1 MKAPS
6 RNNAIPVAPPVS
18 PLHDDMPPPRRV
30 AADADELD
38 HAVAF
43 LKTRD
48 GLDKSLKLLRYAAML
63 GAFGVD
69 PRGVAGSKLRDLDRS
84 TATARKFLR
93 LGKFLGNARDL
104 RVHWRAR
111 ERLIEK
117 TPAGA
122 VAAKVRRIEETETRA
137 RDAHGNALR
146 LNRLNIG
153 CSGASLAYYFL
164 EQFVW
169 AKAVGLIRAPKTNA
183 RVARLANLA
192 ELGIYVFSLQMCWG
206 ELRDARAAFDRAE
219 KALQD
224 ARKRDDED
232 ARRDDDDEEEDEE
245 EDDDDDD
252 DDDAQMRST
261 TFPSRALP
269 FARRSLAAET
279 ERASTRASL
288 TLRGGSSSV
297 TSSPLKNA
305 SRRAVRFLQRISR
318 FEAFGNSFGLS
329 TEDLEASLDEAR
341 RRLFLARVS
350 FCADV
355 ADCAACAGEV
365 TGGNA
370 NPLRR
375 PGLVGALGL
384 VSALCGVYEKWEAT
398 QP

>member
-1 MKAPS
+1 
-6 RNNAIPVAPPVS
+6 
-18 PLHDDMPPPRRV
+18 MPPPRRV

-63 GAFGVD
+63 GAFGAD
-69 PRGVAGSKLRDLDRS
+69 PRGVAGSKLRHLDRS

-104 RVHWRAR
+104 RSHWRAR

-117 TPAGA
+117 TQSSGA

-137 RDAHGNALR
+137 FDAHTHALH

-169 AKAVGLIRAPKTNA
+169 AKAVGLIRGTKTNT

-192 ELGIYVFSLQMCWG
+192 ELGVYVFSLQMCWG

-219 KALQD
+219 KALLD

-232 ARRDDDDEEEDEE
+232 AHRDDDEEEEEEEE
-245 EDDDDDD
+245 EDDED
-252 DDDAQMRST
+252 DDDARST
-261 TFPSRALP
+261 TFPTRALP

-279 ERASTRASL
+279 ERLSTRASL

-318 FEAFGNSFGLS
+318 FEAFGSGIGVS
-329 TEDLEASLDEAR
+329 TEDLEASVDEAQ
-341 RRLFLARVS
+341 RRLFLARAT
-350 FCADV
+350 FLADV
-355 ADCAACAGEV
+355 ADCVACLGEV
-365 TGGNA
+365 TGGSF
-370 NPLRR
+370 NPLRA

-398 QP
+398 TP

>member
-1 MKAPS
+1 
-6 RNNAIPVAPPVS
+6 
-18 PLHDDMPPPRRV
+18 MPPPRRV

-63 GAFGVD
+63 GAFGAD
-69 PRGVAGSKLRDLDRS
+69 PRGVAGSKLRHLDRS

-104 RVHWRAR
+104 RSHWRAR

-117 TPAGA
+117 TQRSGA

-137 RDAHGNALR
+137 FDAHTHALR

-169 AKAVGLIRAPKTNA
+169 AKAVGLIRGTKTNT

-192 ELGIYVFSLQMCWG
+192 ELCVYVFSLQMCWG

-219 KALQD
+219 KALLD

-232 ARRDDDDEEEDEE
+232 AALSEKNKPLV
-245 EDDDDDD
+245 
-252 DDDAQMRST
+252 DAC
-261 TFPSRALP
+261 LKK
-269 FARRSLAAET
+269 E
-279 ERASTRASL
+279 
-288 TLRGGSSSV
+288 GG
-297 TSSPLKNA
+297 A
-305 SRRAVRFLQRISR
+305 
-318 FEAFGNSFGLS
+318 
-329 TEDLEASLDEAR
+329 
-341 RRLFLARVS
+341 
-350 FCADV
+350 
-355 ADCAACAGEV
+355 
-365 TGGNA
+365 
-370 NPLRR
+370 
-375 PGLVGALGL
+375 GLVGWRVRVFWKAENAWFYGTVKAFDAASGKHAVSYDDGDEQTLALKGGGATLGFLRAPRKANGARKSAAEFAAKALGTFWTL
-384 VSALCGVYEKWEAT
+384 FFAASVVADLDLARMSDTFDFLGCTVTLDASGGAQYGAVLLLPYDARYPQSAPLGVLA
-398 QP
+398 

>member
-1 MKAPS
+1 
-6 RNNAIPVAPPVS
+6 
-18 PLHDDMPPPRRV
+18 MPPPRRV

-63 GAFGVD
+63 GAFGAD
-69 PRGVAGSKLRDLDRS
+69 PRGVAGSKLRHLDRS

-104 RVHWRAR
+104 RSHWRAR

-117 TPAGA
+117 TQSSGA

-137 RDAHGNALR
+137 FDAHTHALH

-169 AKAVGLIRAPKTNA
+169 AKAVGLIRGTKTNT

-192 ELGIYVFSLQMCWG
+192 ELGVYVFSLQMCWG

-219 KALQD
+219 KALLD

-232 ARRDDDDEEEDEE
+232 AHRDDDEEEEE
-245 EDDDDDD
+245 EEEEDEDDDD
-252 DDDAQMRST
+252 ARST
-261 TFPSRALP
+261 TIPTRALP

-279 ERASTRASL
+279 ERLSTRASL
-288 TLRGGSSSV
+288 TLRGGRDSV

-318 FEAFGNSFGLS
+318 FEAFGSGIGVS
-329 TEDLEASLDEAR
+329 TEDLEASVDEAR
-341 RRLFLARVS
+341 RRLFLARAT
-350 FCADV
+350 FLADV
-355 ADCAACAGEV
+355 ADCVACFGEV
-365 TGGNA
+365 TGGAA
-370 NPLRR
+370 NPLRA

-398 QP
+398 TP

>member
-1 MKAPS
+1 
-6 RNNAIPVAPPVS
+6 
-18 PLHDDMPPPRRV
+18 MPPPRRV

-63 GAFGVD
+63 GAFGAD
-69 PRGVAGSKLRDLDRS
+69 PRGVAGSKLRHLDRS

-104 RVHWRAR
+104 RSHWRAR

-117 TPAGA
+117 TQSSGA

-137 RDAHGNALR
+137 FDAHTHALH

-169 AKAVGLIRAPKTNA
+169 AKAVGLIQTPKTNT

-192 ELGIYVFSLQMCWG
+192 ELGVYVFSLQMCWG

-219 KALQD
+219 KALLD

-232 ARRDDDDEEEDEE
+232 AHRDDDEEEEEEEEEE
-245 EDDDDDD
+245 EDDDDDALD
-252 DDDAQMRST
+252 DVSNPRVTVRAKKPRRGDGAFVDSRVSDA
-261 TFPSRALP
+261 PSRELLRDL
-269 FARRSLAAET
+269 FAFKERVAA
-279 ERASTRASL
+279 R
-288 TLRGGSSSV
+288 
-297 TSSPLKNA
+297 
-305 SRRAVRFLQRISR
+305 
-318 FEAFGNSFGLS
+318 
-329 TEDLEASLDEAR
+329 
-341 RRLFLARVS
+341 
-350 FCADV
+350 
-355 ADCAACAGEV
+355 GEV
-365 TGGNA
+365 PAAHLAFRGFRERHRRFDGG
-370 NPLRR
+370 
-375 PGLVGALGL
+375 PGG
-384 VSALCGVYEKWEAT
+384 ER
-398 QP
+398 

>member
-1 MKAPS
+1 
-6 RNNAIPVAPPVS
+6 
-18 PLHDDMPPPRRV
+18 MPPPRRV

-63 GAFGVD
+63 GAFGAD
-69 PRGVAGSKLRDLDRS
+69 PRGVAGSKLRHLDRS

-104 RVHWRAR
+104 RSHWRAR

-117 TPAGA
+117 TQSSGA

-137 RDAHGNALR
+137 FDAHTHALH

-169 AKAVGLIRAPKTNA
+169 AKAVGLIRGTKTNT

-192 ELGIYVFSLQMCWG
+192 ELGVYVFSLQMCWG

-219 KALQD
+219 KALLD

-232 ARRDDDDEEEDEE
+232 AHRDDDDEEEEEE
-245 EDDDDDD
+245 EDDED
-252 DDDAQMRST
+252 DDDARST
-261 TFPSRALP
+261 TIPTRALP

-279 ERASTRASL
+279 ERLSTRASL
-288 TLRGGSSSV
+288 TLRGGRDSV

-318 FEAFGNSFGLS
+318 FEAFGSGIGVS
-329 TEDLEASLDEAR
+329 TEDLEASVDEAQ
-341 RRLFLARVS
+341 RRLFLARAT
-350 FCADV
+350 FLADV
-355 ADCAACAGEV
+355 ADCVACLGEV
-365 TGGNA
+365 TGGSF
-370 NPLRR
+370 NPLRA

-398 QP
+398 TP

>member
-1 MKAPS
+1 
-6 RNNAIPVAPPVS
+6 
-18 PLHDDMPPPRRV
+18 MPPPRRV

-63 GAFGVD
+63 GAFGAD
-69 PRGVAGSKLRDLDRS
+69 PRGVAGSKLRHLDRS

-104 RVHWRAR
+104 RLHWRAR

-117 TPAGA
+117 TQSSGA

-137 RDAHGNALR
+137 FDAHTHALR

-169 AKAVGLIRAPKTNA
+169 AKAVGLIQTPKTNT

-192 ELGIYVFSLQMCWG
+192 ELGVYVFSLQMCWG

-219 KALQD
+219 KALLD

-232 ARRDDDDEEEDEE
+232 VHHDDEEEEEEEE
-245 EDDDDDD
+245 EDDED
-252 DDDAQMRST
+252 DDDARST
-261 TFPSRALP
+261 TFPTRALP

-279 ERASTRASL
+279 ERLSTRASL

-318 FEAFGNSFGLS
+318 FEAFGSSFGVS
-329 TEDLEASLDEAR
+329 TEDLEASVDEAQ
-341 RRLFLARVS
+341 RRLFLARAA
-350 FCADV
+350 FLADV

-365 TGGNA
+365 TGGSA
-370 NPLRR
+370 NPLRA

-398 QP
+398 RTP